1 MIKNVIFDIG
11 MVLVN
16 FRWREYMR
24 DDLGFSEEL
33 VELMGRKVVVNPLWD
48 ELDLGIREATDIIA
62 DMKAQVP
69 EYPQEAQRFFDGIED
84 IVETYSYSL
93 SWIEEL
99 KARGYKVY
107 LLSNYPRDTFTLHS
121 KRKFNFV
128 DAVDGKIV
136 SGFVRLAKPDPAIY
150 QLLLDTYRLNANE
163 CVFIDDREN
172 NIEAAQQQGMK
183 AILFKDYESAR
194 NQLNRVL

>member
-1 MIKNVIFDIG
+1 MMIKNVIFDIG

-84 IVETYSYSL
+84 IVETY
-93 SWIEEL
+93 
-99 KARGYKVY
+99 
-107 LLSNYPRDTFTLHS
+107 PT
-121 KRKFNFV
+121 
-128 DAVDGKIV
+128 
-136 SGFVRLAKPDPAIY
+136 
-150 QLLLDTYRLNANE
+150 
-163 CVFIDDREN
+163 VFP
-172 NIEAAQQQGMK
+172 G
-183 AILFKDYESAR
+183 LR
-194 NQLNRVL
+194 N